1 MIDLV
6 NRDVIATAVSAAD
19 AAASNATTAAD
30 IAFAAATA
38 VAHAPMSA
46 ALIGAAYWAYVEFAA
61 AAQAAADAATRVAG
75 AYVACMDKPSTVPVP
90 IVTDHQALEH
100 RLDAIEARLDTDADA
115 LAVQL
120 ARALSEQATL
130 RARLSLLEG
139 RIDGLSS
146 WLAKLAGTVRDMNAP
161 GRLEALEWFREQVEA
176 SLFPVTE

>member
-1 MIDLV
+1 MARLDEFLQV
-6 NRDVIATAVSAAD
+6 YEGDD
-19 AAASNATTAAD
+19 NAWW
-30 IAFAAATA
+30 
-38 VAHAPMSA
+38 S
-46 ALIGAAYWAYVEFAA
+46 LQSG
-61 AAQAAADAATRVAG
+61 
-75 AYVACMDKPSTVPVP
+75 
-90 IVTDHQALEH
+90 DHQALFDALLERHRALEERVAGQAADAH

-130 RARLSLLEG
+130 RARLGLLEG